1 MKYIPSILT
10 AAVLLSACNNKPQ
23 AVEATEAVNMDTTTV
38 TTAVTNSI
46 KCYAFTS
53 KGLTVNMYIEQ
64 YGTEVTGRLTYDFAI
79 KDDNEGLLKG
89 RYYGDTLIADYAF
102 KSEGTTS
109 IRQVA
114 FVKNGNQ
121 LTEGYGDVAEKEGK
135 MMFKN
140 RSSLSFTG
148 TALNEVPCKE

>member
-1 MKYIPSILT
+1 MKHILSILT
-10 AAVLLSACNNKPQ
+10 VAVLLSACNNKPQ
-23 AVEATEAVNMDTTTV
+23 AVEETEAVNMDTTTV

-46 KCYAFTS
+46 NCYAFTS

-64 YGTEVTGRLTYDFAI
+64 YGEEVTGRLTYDFAE

-89 RYYGDTLIADYAF
+89 RFYGDTLIADYAF

-109 IRQVA
+109 IREVA
-114 FVKNGNQ
+114 FIKKGNQ
-121 LTEGYGDVAEKEGK
+121 LTEGYGDVAEKDGK
-135 MMFKN
+135 MVFKN